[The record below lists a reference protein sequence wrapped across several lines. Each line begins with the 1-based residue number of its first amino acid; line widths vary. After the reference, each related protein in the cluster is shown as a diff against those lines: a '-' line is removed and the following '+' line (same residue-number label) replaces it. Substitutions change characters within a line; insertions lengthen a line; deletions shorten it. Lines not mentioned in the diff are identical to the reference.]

1 MRRRVDRRPQRELQS
16 RVGSGGPLPATT
28 MDLVIR
34 NDIAQLALL
43 SAAIERIGREH
54 ALAQKPLVQLQ
65 VALDEVVSNV
75 IKYAWPEGGSHE
87 IRIQITVDTGK
98 VTIDIADD
106 GRSFDPRNTAPPAP
120 SPPGQRRRPG
130 GVGLHMVKQLMDG
143 FEYARIDGWNH
154 STLTKH
160 CYIGTYTK

>member
-1 MRRRVDRRPQRELQS
+1 
-16 RVGSGGPLPATT
+16 
-28 MDLVIR
+28 MDLVID
-34 NDIAQLALL
+34 NDIQQLALL
-43 SAAIERIGREH
+43 RAAIERIGREH
-54 ALAQKPLVQLQ
+54 VLAQKPLVQLQ

-87 IRIQITVDTGK
+87 IRIRITVDAGK
-98 VTIDIADD
+98 VKIDIADD
-106 GRSFDPRNTAPPAP
+106 GRSFDPRNTAPPAV

-143 FEYARIDGWNH
+143 FEYARVDGSNH

-160 CYIGTYTK
+160 CYIGMHTK